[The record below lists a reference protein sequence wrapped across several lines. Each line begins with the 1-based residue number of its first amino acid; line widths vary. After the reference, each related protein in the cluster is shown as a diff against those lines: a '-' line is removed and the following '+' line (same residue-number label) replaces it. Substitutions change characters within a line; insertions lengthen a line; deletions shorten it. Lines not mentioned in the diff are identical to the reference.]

1 MALDT
6 PESMSARS
14 IRTIEVDPRFLRWA
28 LIGAQVL
35 ALIVYLL
42 CLGFLLRTN
51 GGTLFLF
58 STVAPVLILLATLAL
73 AAVGLYRYHRRSS
86 MFAFALFEPGDLIFQ
101 QGDHGDFAYFIQQG
115 EVEVVRREQ
124 EVEFVIARLSEG
136 HHFGE
141 TALIS
146 NAPHHA
152 AARAKT
158 RVRVAM
164 LGKTK
169 FLHIVRF
176 VQPMQ
181 DNFMSTMNQ
190 RATEEAARRAKSAA
204 QSAAVAALPS
214 TEGPSL

>member
-1 MALDT
+1 
-6 PESMSARS
+6 MSAPS
-14 IRTIEVDPRFLRWA
+14 VRTIEVDPRILRWA
-28 LIGAQVL
+28 VLGAQVL
-35 ALIVYLL
+35 ALVVYLL

-73 AAVGLYRYHRRSS
+73 AAVALYRYHRRSS

-124 EVEFVIARLSEG
+124 DVDTVIARHCKG

-146 NAPHHA
+146 NAPHHGS
-152 AARAKT
+152 ARAKT

-164 LGKTK
+164 LGRRK
-169 FLHIVRF
+169 FLHMVRF
-176 VQPMQ
+176 VQPVQ
-181 DNFMSTMNQ
+181 DDFMSTMNQ
-190 RATEEAARRAKSAA
+190 RATEHAARRAKSAA
-204 QSAAVAALPS
+204 QAAPRATQPS
-214 TEGPSL
+214 TEDQSL

>member
-1 MALDT
+1 
-6 PESMSARS
+6 MSAPS

-28 LIGAQVL
+28 LLGAQVL

-58 STVAPVLILLATLAL
+58 STVAPLLILIATLAL

-169 FLHIVRF
+169 FLHMVRF

-181 DNFMSTMNQ
+181 DDFMSTMNQ
-190 RATEEAARRAKSAA
+190 RATEDAARRAKSAA
-204 QSAAVAALPS
+204 QSAAVATLQS
-214 TEGPSL
+214 TQN

>member
-1 MALDT
+1 
-6 PESMSARS
+6 MSAPS

-58 STVAPVLILLATLAL
+58 STVAPVLILFATIAL

-169 FLHIVRF
+169 FLHMVRF

-181 DNFMSTMNQ
+181 DDFMSTMNQ
-190 RATEEAARRAKSAA
+190 RAAEDAARRAKSAA
-204 QSAAVAALPS
+204 QSAAVAALES
-214 TEGPSL
+214 AEG

>member
-1 MALDT
+1 
-6 PESMSARS
+6 MSPSAV
-14 IRTIEVDPRFLRWA
+14 RTIEVDPRFLRWA
-28 LIGAQVL
+28 LLGAQIL

-42 CLGFLLRTN
+42 SLAFLLRTT

-58 STVAPVLILLATLAL
+58 STVAPVLILLATVAL
-73 AAVGLYRYHRRSS
+73 AAVGLYRYLRRSS

-169 FLHIVRF
+169 FLHMVRF

-181 DNFMSTMNQ
+181 EDFMSTMNQ
-190 RATEEAARRAKSAA
+190 RATEDAARRTKSAA
-204 QSAAVAALPS
+204 QSAAAATLQS
-214 TEGPSL
+214 TQN

>member
-1 MALDT
+1 
-6 PESMSARS
+6 MSAPS
-14 IRTIEVDPRFLRWA
+14 IRTIEVDPRYLRWA
-28 LIGAQVL
+28 LIGAQIL
-35 ALIVYLL
+35 ALIVYGM

-58 STVAPVLILLATLAL
+58 STVAPVLILFATLAL

-124 EVEFVIARLSEG
+124 EVEFVIARLREG

-141 TALIS
+141 TALLS

-164 LGKTK
+164 LGKAK
-169 FLHIVRF
+169 FLHMVRF

-181 DNFMSTMNQ
+181 DDFMSTMNQ
-190 RATEEAARRAKSAA
+190 RATEDAARRARSAA
-204 QSAAVAALPS
+204 QTAAVAALES
-214 TEGPSL
+214 TEG

>member
-1 MALDT
+1 M
-6 PESMSARS
+6 
-14 IRTIEVDPRFLRWA
+14 I
-28 LIGAQVL
+28 LI
-35 ALIVYLL
+35 
-42 CLGFLLRTN
+42 
-51 GGTLFLF
+51 
-58 STVAPVLILLATLAL
+58 ATLAL

-169 FLHIVRF
+169 FLHMVRF

-181 DNFMSTMNQ
+181 DDFMSTMNQ
-190 RATEEAARRAKSAA
+190 RATEDAARRAKSAA
-204 QSAAVAALPS
+204 QSAAVATLQS
-214 TEGPSL
+214 TQN

>member
-1 MALDT
+1 
-6 PESMSARS
+6 MSAPS

-28 LIGAQVL
+28 LLGAQVL

-58 STVAPVLILLATLAL
+58 STVAPVLILIATLAL

-169 FLHIVRF
+169 FLHMVRF

-181 DNFMSTMNQ
+181 DDFMSTMNQ
-190 RATEEAARRAKSAA
+190 RATEDAARRAKSAA
-204 QSAAVAALPS
+204 QSAAVATLQS
-214 TEGPSL
+214 TQN

>member
-1 MALDT
+1 
-6 PESMSARS
+6 MSAPS
-14 IRTIEVDPRFLRWA
+14 VRTIEVDPRFLRWT

-51 GGTLFLF
+51 GGTVFLF
-58 STVAPVLILLATLAL
+58 STVAPVLILFATLAL
-73 AAVGLYRYHRRSS
+73 AAVGLCRYHRRSS
-86 MFAFALFEPGDLIFQ
+86 MFVCALFEPGDLIFQ
-101 QGDHGDFAYFIQQG
+101 QGDHGDFASFIQQS

-124 EVEFVIARLSEG
+124 EVEIVIARLRKG

-141 TALIS
+141 TALIN

-164 LGKTK
+164 LGKRR
-169 FLHIVRF
+169 FLHMIRF
-176 VQPMQ
+176 VR
-181 DNFMSTMNQ
+181 STQEDFLSTINQ
-190 RATEEAARRAKSAA
+190 RAAEHAARRAKSAA
-204 QSAAVAALPS
+204 QTAPPAALPS
-214 TEGPSL
+214 TEDQSL